1 MENWVVNRVQDS
13 MIIPDVQES
22 LFPLLQNFINYHR
35 NGELTNPDDVAQK
48 LLPFCLGELGQN
60 GDRLDVRNL

>member
-1 MENWVVNRVQDS
+1 MENWAVNRVQDS
-13 MIIPDVQES
+13 TIILDVYES
-22 LFPLLQNFINYHR
+22 SFSLLQNFIDYHR

-48 LLPFCLGELGQN
+48 LLPYCLGELGQN